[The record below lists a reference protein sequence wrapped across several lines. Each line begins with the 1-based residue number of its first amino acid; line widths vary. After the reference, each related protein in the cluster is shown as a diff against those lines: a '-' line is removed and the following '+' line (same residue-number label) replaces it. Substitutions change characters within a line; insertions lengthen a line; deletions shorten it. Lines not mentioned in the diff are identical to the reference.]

1 MRQPI
6 DPRIR
11 IARKARRCRLAGAL
25 FLLIAALG
33 IATIPLAGLWP
44 APRFHCGDQ
53 GCTATSAP
61 VELFD
66 DGDAARLSRSPAD
79 VRRLDAYVARA
90 PVRLALAGIELIDVG
105 PFVVLMGAVGL
116 ALRRL
121 GEPPAQAFARA
132 LPWLRRATI
141 AAILWA
147 IAQPVSD
154 ALRQMLLY
162 RGTSWGPHWILPL
175 NVNAI
180 AVPLLL
186 AIAAYATVGALESGL
201 QAQAELDDFV

>member
-1 MRQPI
+1 MRPPL
-6 DPRIR
+6 DPRTR
-11 IARKARRCRLAGAL
+11 IARKARRCRLAGVL
-25 FLLIAALG
+25 FLAIAALAA
-33 IATIPLAGLWP
+33 ATIPLAGLWP
-44 APRFHCGDQ
+44 APRIHCGEQ
-53 GCTATSAP
+53 GCSRTSAP
-61 VELFD
+61 AELFD
-66 DGDAARLSRSPAD
+66 TEDAARLSRSPAD
-79 VRRLDAYVARA
+79 LRRLDAYVARG

-105 PFVVLMGAVGL
+105 PFAILMAAVGL

-121 GEPPAQAFARA
+121 GGPPTDAFARA

-147 IAQPVSD
+147 IAQPLSD

-175 NVNAI
+175 DVNAI
-180 AVPLLL
+180 VPPLLL

-201 QAQAELDDFV
+201 QAQRDLDEFV